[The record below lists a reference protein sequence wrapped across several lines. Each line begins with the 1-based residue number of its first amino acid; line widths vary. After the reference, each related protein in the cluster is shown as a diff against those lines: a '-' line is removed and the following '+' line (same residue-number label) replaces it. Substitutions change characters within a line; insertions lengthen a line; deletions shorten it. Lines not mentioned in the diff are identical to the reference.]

1 MPDIAGALNL
11 EVRLPLAEGPG
22 FLGTTFVEL
31 EDEGTVAIGVLKE
44 NGAAYAYSRI
54 TAEQW
59 WRMSRALFPEGDPGD
74 GDAAV
79 RRRSD

>member
-1 MPDIAGALNL
+1 MPDLGGVLNL

-22 FLGTTFVEL
+22 FLGNAFVEL
-31 EDEGTVAIGVLKE
+31 EDEGTVAIGVMKE
-44 NGAAYAYSRI
+44 NGAPYAYSRI

-59 WRMSRALFPEGDPGD
+59 WRMSRALFPEGDPD
-74 GDAAV
+74 ADAAL